1 MILNITNGNTLLYS
15 EKSRVNLSIDNSSE
29 VKEDDPVKIDI
40 TKWIK
45 DEHFESD
52 SKLKSLLRMKQQF
65 KVFMGCIYTDYS

>member
-15 EKSRVNLSIDNSSE
+15 EKSRVNLSINNSTE

-40 TKWIK
+40 TRWIK

-52 SKLKSLLRMKQQF
+52 SKLKSL
-65 KVFMGCIYTDYS
+65 